1 MPIIALAGIECEVD
15 EEGFLQDR
23 ALWSEEVAKGLAATE
38 GIENLNEDH
47 WKVIRLLREYH
58 GKFNVAPPVQM
69 VCKRT
74 GLQAKYVHQL
84 FPGGLVKCACKV
96 AGLPKPTGCI

>member
-1 MPIIALAGIECEVD
+1 MPIIALAGKECEVD
-15 EEGFLQDR
+15 EEGFLQDPT
-23 ALWSEEVAKGLAATE
+23 LWTEDVGKDLASTE

-47 WKVIRLLREYH
+47 WKVIHLLREYH
-58 GKFNVAPPVQM
+58 RKFNVAPPIQM

-74 GLQAKYVHQL
+74 GLQVKYVHQL

>member
-1 MPIIALAGIECEVD
+1 MQIITLAGREFEAD
-15 EEGFLQDR
+15 EEGFLQDP
-23 ALWSEEVAKGLAATE
+23 ALWTEDVGRDLAAAE
-38 GIENLNEDH
+38 GIESLNEDH
-47 WKVIRLLREYH
+47 WKVIHLLREYH

-74 GLQAKYVHQL
+74 GLEVKQVRQL

>member
-1 MPIIALAGIECEVD
+1 MRIITLAGKEFEAD
-15 EEGFLQDR
+15 EEGFLQDP
-23 ALWSEEVAKGLAATE
+23 ALWTEEVGKDLAAAE
-38 GIENLNEDH
+38 GIERLNEDH
-47 WKVIRLLREYH
+47 WKVIRILREYH

-74 GLQAKYVHQL
+74 GLQVKHVHQL

>member
-1 MPIIALAGIECEVD
+1 MQIITLGGKEFEAD
-15 EEGFLQDR
+15 EEGFLQDP
-23 ALWSEEVAKGLAATE
+23 ALWTEEVGNDLAVAE
-38 GIENLNEDH
+38 GIENLNGDH

-58 GKFNVAPPVQM
+58 GKFNVAPPIQM

-74 GLQAKYVHQL
+74 GLQVKYVGQL

>member
-1 MPIIALAGIECEVD
+1 MPIITLAGKECEVD
-15 EEGFLQDR
+15 EGGFLEDR
-23 ALWSEEVAKGLAATE
+23 ATWTEEVARGLAAAE

-47 WKVIRLLREYH
+47 WKVIRLLRDYH
-58 GKFNVAPPVQM
+58 REFNVAPPIQM

-74 GLQAKYVHQL
+74 GLQVKYVHQL